1 MCIQRSVLN
10 HYILRHTNTER
21 GEVPHS
27 LDAARNHSIRN
38 LLGYLNGDRQHTDI
52 NIVLAHLLF
61 KIIGMENRNTVQCR
75 THQIRINIE
84 CRHNLQAEMTQ
95 TGIAQQRTAQ
105 TSDTEKKSLVYIGKS
120 QKVLQ
125 HSNQRIY
132 IIPHTRAAGN
142 IDIRQILCY
151 LRSINIDF
159 FGDLSGGNKAFTSL
173 SKQLYI
179 GKIPRKPARVGS
191 GTFMESFFCS

>member
-84 CRHNLQAEMTQ
+84 CRHNLLAEM
-95 TGIAQQRTAQ
+95 AQ
-105 TSDTEKKSLVYIGKS
+105 T
-120 QKVLQ
+120 
-125 HSNQRIY
+125 
-132 IIPHTRAAGN
+132 
-142 IDIRQILCY
+142 
-151 LRSINIDF
+151 
-159 FGDLSGGNKAFTSL
+159 
-173 SKQLYI
+173 
-179 GKIPRKPARVGS
+179 
-191 GTFMESFFCS
+191 

>member
-38 LLGYLNGDRQHTDI
+38 LLGYLNGNRQHTDI

-61 KIIGMENRNTVQCR
+61 KM
-75 THQIRINIE
+75 
-84 CRHNLQAEMTQ
+84 AQ

-179 GKIPRKPARVGS
+179 GKIPRKPAQGRFRHLHGV
-191 GTFMESFFCS
+191 FLL